1 MIMGRGAKIV
11 AVIWGD
17 GLLRLATSAKEGGA
31 EVLEVRVDLFETVN
45 LVSLKKRLKEI
56 KRKVEL
62 PIIATVR
69 RRDEG
74 GGRRYTE
81 RQRLHIFR
89 SLMPLVDAVD
99 IELRSGRIIG
109 EVMRE
114 AKLRGRLV
122 LVSYHNLTKTPSN
135 GILKDIARRAKEMGA
150 DIVKIATLAKSRQDV
165 ARLLSFTYQCP
176 HKPLVTISLGRLG
189 SISRIIASLFGSRLT
204 YACVETE
211 AAPGQLDVLRLR
223 EELEKFCLT

>member
-1 MIMGRGAKIV
+1 MKIGRGTKIV

-17 GLLRLATSAKEGGA
+17 RLLELAGAAKEDGA
-31 EVLEVRVDLFETVN
+31 QALEIRVDLFERVN

-56 KRKVEL
+56 KRKVKL

-89 SLMPLVDAVD
+89 SLMPMVDGVD

-109 EVMRE
+109 EVIRE
-114 AKLRGRLV
+114 AKLRRRLV
-122 LVSYHNLTKTPSN
+122 LVSYHNLAKTPPN
-135 GILKDIARRAKEMGA
+135 GALERIACRAKEMGA
-150 DIVKIATLAKSRQDV
+150 DTVKIATLAKSKQDV

-176 HKPLVTISLGRLG
+176 HKPLVTISLGRMG
-189 SISRIIASLFGSRLT
+189 RISRIIAPLFGSRLT
-204 YACVETE
+204 YAYVETE
-211 AAPGQLDVLRLR
+211 AAPGQLDVLRLKK
-223 EELEKFCLT
+223 ELEKICVT